1 MAKSPAWI
9 AIVDDDASV
18 LKSLNRLLSKR
29 GFQARTYGSAR
40 EFLAAL
46 PEGLPACL
54 VLDLQMPEMTG
65 LELLHHLAR
74 SGVDIPTIMITAN
87 ADPLVRERCISAGVI
102 AYLQKPLQSATLL
115 AAVEESRGGAR

>member
-1 MAKSPAWI
+1 MAQSPAWI

-18 LKSLNRLLSKR
+18 LKSLNRLLRTR
-29 GFQARTYGSAR
+29 GFQAKTYGSAR

-46 PEGLPACL
+46 SEGLPACL

-65 LELLHHLAR
+65 VELLQHLTR
-74 SGVDIPTIMITAN
+74 SGIEIPTIIITAN

-102 AYLQKPLQSATLL
+102 AYLQKPLQG
-115 AAVEESRGGAR
+115 AAL